1 MTALQLT
8 DEQVVDAIKRLSP
21 EQKRNALLALAKN
34 AQATRQTR
42 MEYAESQFRRLAAE
56 RGLDWDTM
64 SEEEREAFSDE
75 LIHEDRACAS

>member
-8 DEQVVDAIKRLSP
+8 DEQVLDVIKKLSP
-21 EQKRNALLALAKN
+21 EQKRNALLALAQD

-42 MEYAESQFRRLAAE
+42 MRYAEAQFRRLAAE

-64 SEEEREAFSDE
+64 TEDEREAFSDD